1 MPTESTPIWPLT
13 AGELAALVSG
23 SVYGDASAQ
32 ASRLCLD
39 TRAGVRTG
47 DLFVGLPG
55 PRFRGSRFAS
65 QALAEG
71 AAVAI
76 ADEPPQD
83 DLPPRAAWVVVED
96 PVRALHTLAAE
107 CRRRFSGI
115 VVAVTGSN
123 GKTIVKDML
132 LAALGTT
139 SNVWASPMSWNS
151 QIGVPA
157 ALLQLDPTA
166 DVAVVE
172 CGISLP
178 GEMQRLATMVDPDIG
193 VFVNVGT
200 AHSEHLGDSQQ
211 IAAQKALLFAGSRCR
226 SVFVP
231 ADQAVAIEAVQRLA
245 PHTNIERVLVD
256 ETSDAGGS
264 PDVWRVDAALA
275 RSVSLALGG
284 NPQRID
290 HALAEWVAP
299 AMRLE
304 MTSTPQ
310 GVLLINDAY
319 VSDPVS
325 AEAALRVLL
334 RERTTGA
341 AIAVL
346 GGFAQL
352 GPRRAA
358 EHARLGARA
367 AELGVDRLV
376 AVGPWAHEIGD
387 GARSAGMAAERIHE
401 PADADEAAQILSD
414 VVRPGDRVLLKGS
427 RPARLEGVAEVL
439 FDALAPTR
447 LLIDLDAIRHN
458 FQRIRELVGPDCGV
472 MPVVKAFGYGVDA
485 TRLAQTLLSAGASAI
500 AVAYPDEGLALRERG
515 IAAPILVQNIVPA
528 EVEKVV
534 RAGLSAVV
542 PDEAAVLRLEAEAK
556 RQGRRVR
563 VHLKVDTGMGRLGVL
578 PEHAVTLAERIVSSD
593 LLVLDGLMTHLAA
606 SESPPHDGFTR
617 AQLARFDAVR
627 SALGERGIRPRWVH
641 AANSSAIARHPEARY
656 TLVRAGIGL
665 LGYADGVALLEPREA
680 LRLVTQVVA
689 CKQVPEGH
697 TVGYGATWT
706 AEGRPRR
713 IAVVA
718 LGYADGYPIALSS
731 RGWMLVHGVRCAVVG
746 RVCMDVC
753 MLDVTD
759 VPREVLAG
767 DEVVVFGPGPDEPRL
782 AELAREA
789 GTIAYQMLTALS
801 PRIRRIFV
809 GEWPT

>member
-1 MPTESTPIWPLT
+1 METESRSIWPLT
-13 AGELAALVSG
+13 AASVAAIVAG
-23 SVYGDASAQ
+23 RVFGAGHAE
-32 ASRLCLD
+32 AHRLCLD
-39 TRAGVRTG
+39 TRAGVRPG

-55 PRFRGSRFAS
+55 ARFRGSRFAR

-71 AAVAI
+71 ATIAI

-83 DLPPRAAWVVVED
+83 ALPEGTAWIVVPD
-96 PVRALHTLAAE
+96 PLLALHALAAE
-107 CRRRFSGI
+107 CRRRFAGV

-139 SNVWASPMSWNS
+139 ANVWASPMSWNS
-151 QIGVPA
+151 QVGVPA
-157 ALLQLDPTA
+157 ALLQLDPAA

-178 GEMQRLATMVDPDIG
+178 GEMERLAAIVDPDLG

-200 AHSEHLGDSQQ
+200 AHAEHLGDSTQ
-211 IAAQKALLFAGSRCR
+211 IARQKALLFAGARCR

-231 ADQAVAIEAVQRLA
+231 HDQVGAIDALQAVA
-245 PHTNIERVLVD
+245 PHTHIERVVVDSAADAGAASDVWLVD
-256 ETSDAGGS
+256 AT
-264 PDVWRVDAALA
+264 LA
-275 RSVSLALGG
+275 RAAALALGG
-284 NPQRID
+284 DPQRVD
-290 HALAEWVAP
+290 RALAEWAAP

-304 MTSTPQ
+304 MTLTPQ

-334 RERTTGA
+334 RERTHGA

-352 GPRRAA
+352 GARRAA

-376 AVGPWAHEIGD
+376 AVGPWAHEIAD
-387 GARSAGMAAERIHE
+387 GARAAGMAPDRIHE
-401 PADADEAAQILSD
+401 PEDAGAAAQILSD

-447 LLIDLDAIRHN
+447 LLIDLDAIRQN
-458 FQRIRELVGPDCGV
+458 FQRIREAVGPDCGV

-485 TRLAQTLLSAGASAI
+485 TRLAQTLLSAGAVAI

-515 IAAPILVQNIVPA
+515 IAAPIVVQNIVPA
-528 EVEKVV
+528 AVEKVV
-534 RAGLSAVV
+534 RGGLSAVV
-542 PDEAAVLRLEAEAK
+542 PEWAAVERLEVEAR

-578 PEHAVTLAERIVSSD
+578 PEDAVGLAERIAASD

-606 SESPPHDGFTR
+606 SESAAHDGFTQT
-617 AQLARFDAVR
+617 QLSRFEAVR
-627 SALGERGIRPRWVH
+627 CALEERGLRPRLVH
-641 AANSSAIARHPEARY
+641 AANSSAIARHPAARY
-656 TLVRAGIGL
+656 SLVRAGIGL
-665 LGYADGVALLEPREA
+665 LGYADGVGALGPREA
-680 LRLVTQVVA
+680 LRLVTQIVA
-689 CKQVPEGH
+689 CKQIPEGH
-697 TVGYGATWT
+697 SVGYGATWT
-706 AEGRPRR
+706 ASGGPRR

-731 RGWMLVHGVRCAVVG
+731 RGWMLVHGVRCPVVG
-746 RVCMDVC
+746 RICMDVC

-759 VPREVLAG
+759 VPREVSAG
-767 DEVVVFGPGPDEPRL
+767 DEVVVFGPGPGEPRL
-782 AELAREA
+782 SELAREA

-809 GEWPT
+809 GEWPA